1 MESLLKKAFYF
12 GLGAM
17 SITREKAEKLINE
30 LVERGEMSKEE
41 AKQFI
46 DEALKKGEEE
56 KEALR
61 RMIREEFFNLKNDVA
76 VATKAELEALE
87 ARIKALEDRLQ

>member
-1 MESLLKKAFYF
+1 MESLLKKAVYF
-12 GLGAM
+12 GIGAM
-17 SITREKAEKLINE
+17 SITREKAEKFINE
-30 LVERGEMSKEE
+30 LVERGEMTKEE
-41 AKQFI
+41 AKQFV

-61 RMIREEFFNLKNDVA
+61 KMIREEIFNLKNDVS

-87 ARIKALEDRLQ
+87 ARVRALEDKLK